1 MTRRDWTGRLKAL
14 AARMAAACAILL
26 TVTPTSHAQPETYG
40 PGLPM
45 WVVRDDDSTI
55 YLTGTVHVLRDEH
68 HWRSPK
74 LDAAFEQA
82 SELYLE
88 LAEIAD
94 EAALNAAIAELMK
107 TYAAY
112 DGKPLSS
119 ILNEDENRQLSQI
132 LAEAGAPPDVM
143 DMLDRMQPWVTLHTI
158 GREYFTGGIYKS
170 ENGIDNVLAQMAN
183 ARGKPVHGMESLETQ
198 IKLSAQGTVDQQIAQ
213 IRATLRM
220 PPGARA
226 KALQMADLAFGS
238 WVRGEVHLAEAMIVY
253 QTMTAAMTGMTL
265 DPLFKDRNEAW
276 AALIEEKLK
285 GSGVTFIA
293 VGAGHLLGPDSLQER
308 LKLRGI
314 TSERY

>member
-1 MTRRDWTGRLKAL
+1 MTGCDWTGRLKAL
-14 AARMAAACAILL
+14 ATAAAAACAM
-26 TVTPTSHAQPETYG
+26 VFAAPPAAHAQPEIYG

-45 WVVRDDDSTI
+45 WVVRDDDSTLYI
-55 YLTGTVHVLRDEH
+55 TGTVHVLRDEH
-68 HWRSPK
+68 QWRSPK
-74 LDAAFEQA
+74 LDAAFDAA

-94 EAALNAAIAELMK
+94 ETALEAAVAELMK

-112 DGKPLSS
+112 DGEPLSS
-119 ILNEDENRQLSQI
+119 LLNEDENRKLAQI
-132 LAEAGAPPDVM
+132 LAEAGAPPGVM
-143 DMLDRMQPWVTLHTI
+143 DRLDRMQPWVTLHTI

-170 ENGIDNVLAQMAN
+170 ENGIDNVLARMAN
-183 ARGKPVHGMESLETQ
+183 ERGKPVRGMESLETQ
-198 IKLSAQGTVDQQIAQ
+198 IKLSAEGTVDQQIAQ

-220 PPGARA
+220 PPGARS

-238 WVRGEVHLAEAMIVY
+238 WVRGEVHLAEAMMVY
-253 QTMTAAMTGMTL
+253 QAMSAAMTGMTL

-285 GSGVTFIA
+285 GSGITFIA

-314 TSERY
+314 ASERY